1 MTQPRVVRVGPLMPF
16 LEEALVREYDAPS
29 LADVGD
35 RTAGLE
41 VAVAG
46 GGTLVGAA
54 EMDAL
59 PDLRAV
65 ANFGVGDDNVDV
77 AEATRAGSSSPTP
90 PTCSPTRWPTCRSRW

>member
-1 MTQPRVVRVGPLMPF
+1 MPF

-29 LADVGD
+29 LADVGSA
-35 RTAGLE
+35 TAGLE

-65 ANFGVGDDNVDV
+65 TNFGVGYDNVDV
-77 AEATRAGSSSPTP
+77 ERGRPAAGSSSPTP
-90 PTCSPTRWPTCRSRW
+90 PTC